1 MVPRD
6 QRIPSQDYSSSPGCS
21 GWVWLETGSRFMD
34 ILGRMSTRDQR
45 APSPSTG
52 AGRKCDLRARMFDVR
67 NLVPQFEV
75 SFCTLFTTPQTGS
88 SCFRL
93 FCYSMGAIISLF
105 SLVSIFKTCVY
116 ILICFRFIWKQRGG
130 GSLLSLVLK
139 N

>member
-21 GWVWLETGSRFMD
+21 GWVWLETGSRLMD
-34 ILGRMSTRDQR
+34 ILGRMSTRDQQ

-75 SFCTLFTTPQTGS
+75 SFL
-88 SCFRL
+88 
-93 FCYSMGAIISLF
+93 
-105 SLVSIFKTCVY
+105 Y
-116 ILICFRFIWKQRGG
+116 ITHHASDW
-130 GSLLSLVLK
+130 LVLFQIILLQYGSDYQSVFTRLYFLGLVFTFLSVSEWSVYSIEEEVF
-139 N
+139 